1 MSCYR
6 VAVLLF
12 HFSFISFYTDV
23 VLRLRPCLLKS
34 KFISFVLIFT
44 ICFRLKF
51 KVSVWVSPQLTVEN
65 WQPCLKAKSGPARR
79 RKLAFKLCFWVSL
92 TQRGQNCLS
101 FSWQK
106 GDRSRVKARLW
117 LLLWQH
123 SPGFT
128 VILTFMDNYCKRE
141 LVRKKCFL
149 QKTRGWEHPAGVD
162 SGWLLTN
169 LFFLLLCSL

>member
-12 HFSFISFYTDV
+12 HFSFIFLLYRRRSKAQT
-23 VLRLRPCLLKS
+23 LPCLLKS
-34 KFISFVLIFT
+34 KFISFVLFFT

-51 KVSVWVSPQLTVEN
+51 KVSVWVSPQLTVES
-65 WQPCLKAKSGPARR
+65 WQPCIKAKSGLARR

-101 FSWQK
+101 FSRQK

-162 SGWLLTN
+162 RGWLLT
-169 LFFLLLCSL
+169 L